1 MTIVN
6 AADLT
11 AKLLATENLT
21 VIRSPARTAS
31 FDVKARIL
39 NLPLWKDMTPDI
51 EALFVQHEVGHALFT
66 DQDNWMN
73 AVDAIEDQ
81 KQRRILKGYM
91 NVVEDARIEKLM
103 KRRYPGSRK
112 SFYSG
117 YKQLLE
123 RDFFG
128 LKGKDVNAMMLVDR
142 INLYF
147 KGGLTLGIKF
157 TSDEKALVNKID
169 RCETM
174 DEMIAISSELYE
186 FAKKELQERREAMAH
201 SDLEFK
207 DDDFEEDE
215 FIDEDMDQ
223 IDYDSYDE
231 LESDDKS
238 EEDSEEEKED
248 PEQNNQSRNTGN
260 TIGDEDELESQT
272 DKNLNEKLE
281 ELADTSTEYRYFE
294 VETKT
299 WNDPIINFKQII
311 QDTQIVDEKIV
322 EASREFGYNHKKD
335 FDTFMTESERMVNY
349 LVKEFEMRKSAANYR
364 RAQTSKS
371 GSLNMN
377 KIHAYKLTD
386 DIFKRITTIPDG
398 KNHGMVFLLDWS
410 GSMQGV
416 IDSTIKQVINLAM
429 FCRRINIPFEVY
441 AFTGQYHNKLLKDN
455 ILYESAQMFNY
466 SLRKTE
472 DRNILFSD
480 GYFNLLNIFS
490 SKMNNHEF
498 QTLARRFTSYY
509 INAAEGYSMGDT
521 PLNEA
526 LVEMLKFIPD
536 YKRRNNIEKLT
547 LITLSDGAGGRL
559 CSNTN
564 VSRYDWNRTNDAGER
579 IKLKNFIRD
588 NQTGKTYEFEDQA
601 YIETEIL
608 LKMIKERHDI
618 TTLGF
623 YICENR
629 RRVLGDAYRDHFG
642 SQANDLQ
649 IEEMRRNFRAQ
660 GFYSMHGT
668 GRDDLFIVP
677 DSSTKIVDSELEV
690 NDSLSASQIAKKFA
704 KTMNTKKHSRILLD
718 KFIGYVA

>member
-66 DQDNWMN
+66 DQDNWID
-73 AVDAIEDQ
+73 AIDAIEDP

-128 LKGKDVNAMMLVDR
+128 LKGKDVNSMMLVDR

-157 TSDEKALVNKID
+157 TSEEKELVNKID

-174 DEMIAISSELYE
+174 DEMVTISSELYE

-231 LESDDKS
+231 LEAEQKSDES
-238 EEDSEEEKED
+238 GEDEEEKED
-248 PEQNNQSRNTGN
+248 QNDQARNSGGN
-260 TIGDEDELESQT
+260 NINEDELESQT

-294 VETKT
+294 VETKS
-299 WNDPIINFKQII
+299 WSDPIVSFKQII
-311 QDTQIVDEKIV
+311 KDTQIVDEKIA

-335 FDTFMTESERMVNY
+335 FDTFMTESDRMVNY

-398 KNHGMVFLLDWS
+398 KNHGMIFLLDWS

-466 SLRKTE
+466 SLRKIQ

-559 CSNTN
+559 CSNVN
-564 VSRYDWNRTNDAGER
+564 ISRYDWNRTTESGER
-579 IKLKNFIRD
+579 LKVKNFIRD
-588 NQTGKTYEFEDQA
+588 DQTGKTYEFEDQA
-601 YIETEIL
+601 YMETEIL

-642 SQANDLQ
+642 KHASDYQ

-677 DSSTKIVDSELEV
+677 DSSTKIVDGELDV